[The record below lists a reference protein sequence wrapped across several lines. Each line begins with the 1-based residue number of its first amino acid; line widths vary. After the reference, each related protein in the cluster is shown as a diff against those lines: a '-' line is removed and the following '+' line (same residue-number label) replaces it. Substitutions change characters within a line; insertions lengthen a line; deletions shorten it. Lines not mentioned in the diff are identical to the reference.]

1 MDDFEELQRLRKG
14 KTDPARFEAWD
25 GDVDHNAPAAVTSSP
40 ASLDLVMDIP
50 VRISMEV
57 GSAELSVRDLLNLN
71 HGAVVELDRL
81 AGEPLDVL
89 VNGSLIAKGE
99 VVVVNEQLG
108 IRLTEL
114 ASAADRVKS
123 LRGDSK

>member
-1 MDDFEELQRLRKG
+1 MDEFEDLQDQRKA
-14 KTDPARFEAWD
+14 KAAPARFEAWD
-25 GDVDHNAPAAVTSSP
+25 GDADQPSQPVTRSA

-57 GSAELSVRDLLNLN
+57 GSAELSVRDLLNLSQ
-71 HGAVVELDRL
+71 GAVVELDRL

-123 LRGDSK
+123 LRAEGK

>member
-1 MDDFEELQRLRKG
+1 MDEFEDLQRQRKA
-14 KTDPARFEAWD
+14 KAEPARFEAWD
-25 GDVDHNAPAAVTSSP
+25 GGADGQPALAVTSSP

-71 HGAVVELDRL
+71 QGAVVELDRL

-114 ASAADRVKS
+114 VSAADRVKS
-123 LRGDSK
+123 LRSES

>member
-1 MDDFEELQRLRKG
+1 MDDFDDLQNKRKA
-14 KTDPARFEAWD
+14 KAEPTRFEAWD
-25 GDVDHNAPAAVTSSP
+25 GGGSDQSAVAVTSSP

-71 HGAVVELDRL
+71 QGAVVELDRL

-114 ASAADRVKS
+114 VSAADRVKS
-123 LRGDSK
+123 LASDN

>member
-1 MDDFEELQRLRKG
+1 MDEFEDLQRQRKA
-14 KTDPARFEAWD
+14 KADPARFEAWD
-25 GDVDHNAPAAVTSSP
+25 GATEDKASLAVTSSP
-40 ASLDLVMDIP
+40 AGLDLVMDIP
-50 VRISMEV
+50 VRITMEV

-71 HGAVVELDRL
+71 QGAVVELDRL

-123 LRGDSK
+123 LRTEG

>member
-1 MDDFEELQRLRKG
+1 MDEFEELQRQRKARVES
-14 KTDPARFEAWD
+14 ARFEAWD
-25 GDVDHNAPAAVTSSP
+25 GSADDKPSIAVTSSP

-71 HGAVVELDRL
+71 QGAVVELDRL

-123 LRGDSK
+123 LKGDS

>member
-1 MDDFEELQRLRKG
+1 MDEFEELQRQRK
-14 KTDPARFEAWD
+14 TRAESSRFEAWD
-25 GDVDHNAPAAVTSSP
+25 GSADDKPSLAVTSSA

-71 HGAVVELDRL
+71 QGAVVELDRL

-99 VVVVNEQLG
+99 VVIVNEQLG

-123 LRGDSK
+123 LRSEG

>member
-1 MDDFEELQRLRKG
+1 MDDFDDLQNKRKA
-14 KTDPARFEAWD
+14 KAEPTRFEAWD
-25 GDVDHNAPAAVTSSP
+25 GGGSDQPSVAVTSSP

-71 HGAVVELDRL
+71 QGAVVELDRL

-114 ASAADRVKS
+114 ASAAERVKS
-123 LRGDSK
+123 LGGDS

>member
-1 MDDFEELQRLRKG
+1 MDEFEDLQRQRKA
-14 KTDPARFEAWD
+14 KADPVRFEAWD
-25 GDVDHNAPAAVTSSP
+25 GVSDDKASATVTSST

-71 HGAVVELDRL
+71 QGAVVELDRL
-81 AGEPLDVL
+81 AGEPLDVF

-123 LRGDSK
+123 LRTES